1 MNAVSAWPTMEL
13 LLIWS
18 PTLLGSYMKE
28 MCQLQKMLT
37 FGQELATSH
46 HSLEPLWQMLIG
58 EDIGPFLLSPQ
69 FTSL

>member
-1 MNAVSAWPTMEL
+1 
-13 LLIWS
+13 
-18 PTLLGSYMKE
+18 MKE
-28 MCQLQKMLT
+28 MCQLQKLLT

-58 EDIGPFLLSPQ
+58 EDIGPFLFSPQ